1 MTSTGDKFGTCVNFV
16 TELSIEG
23 PAADLQLPGGQL
35 HVAAAL
41 LQGAADELPLKL
53 EGGLPEGRDRR
64 AGRSRRR
71 RRRGGLPAFPE
82 SGRRG

>member
-23 PAADLQLPGGQL
+23 PAADLQLPGGPL

-41 LQGAADELPLKL
+41 LQGAADELQLKL
-53 EGGLPEGRDRR
+53 EGGLPQGTGGRGEAA
-64 AGRSRRR
+64 AGDGA
-71 RRRGGLPAFPE
+71 GGLPAFPE